1 MKNILKKPM
10 YRKITGE
17 EMGNTEGWEKYWDI
31 SYTVPEKQAQ
41 FVFLF
46 NIQSLNVV
54 NALLILLVN
63 DAADTIFLS
72 VLY

>member
-1 MKNILKKPM
+1 M

-17 EMGNTEGWEKYWDI
+17 EMGNTEGWGKYRDI
-31 SYTVPEKQAQ
+31 SYTVPEKRPSS
-41 FVFLF
+41 FSFF

>member
-1 MKNILKKPM
+1 
-10 YRKITGE
+10 
-17 EMGNTEGWEKYWDI
+17 MGNTEGWGKYWDI
-31 SYTVPEKQAQ
+31 SYTVPEKRRSS
-41 FVFLF
+41 FSFF

>member
-1 MKNILKKPM
+1 
-10 YRKITGE
+10 
-17 EMGNTEGWEKYWDI
+17 MGNTEGWGKYRDI
-31 SYTVPEKQAQ
+31 SYTVPEKRPSS
-41 FVFLF
+41 FSFF
-46 NIQSLNVV
+46 SIQSLNVV